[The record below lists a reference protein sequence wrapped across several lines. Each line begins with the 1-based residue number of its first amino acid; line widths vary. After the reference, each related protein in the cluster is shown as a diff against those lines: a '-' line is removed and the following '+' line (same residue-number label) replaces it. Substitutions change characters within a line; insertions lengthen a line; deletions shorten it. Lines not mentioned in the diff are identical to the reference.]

1 MQVLQ
6 TSNRYHLY
14 TKLSGV
20 LLRVDGIQFILG
32 IITGESHYHGD
43 NVSNNTLSDTSDSC
57 PCIDHENPLQCV
69 NSIILLQ
76 PSAIIFSS
84 IVFIMGLAAAGSA
97 YFIYKTLDG
106 RIALSSH
113 LIAAFS
119 LVVRSS
125 LRKGD

>member
-1 MQVLQ
+1 MNCKCFKLA
-6 TSNRYHLY
+6 TDAPYA
-14 TKLSGV
+14 KLSGV

-97 YFIYKTLDG
+97 YFIYKTLNG

-113 LIAAFS
+113 LIAASS
-119 LVVRSS
+119 LVVTSS
-125 LRKGD
+125 L

>member
-1 MQVLQ
+1 MLQ

-32 IITGESHYHGD
+32 IITEESHYHGD
-43 NVSNNTLSDTSDSC
+43 NVSNNTLSDMSDSC
-57 PCIDHENPLQCV
+57 PSIDAENPLQCV
-69 NSIILLQ
+69 NSITLLQ

-84 IVFIMGLAAAGSA
+84 IVFIMGLVAAVSA

-113 LIAAFS
+113 LIAASS
-119 LVVRSS
+119 LVVTSS
-125 LRKGD
+125 LRKGE

>member
-1 MQVLQ
+1 LQ
-6 TSNRYHLY
+6 ALRTSNRYHLY

-20 LLRVDGIQFILG
+20 LLRVGGILFILE

-43 NVSNNTLSDTSDSC
+43 AASNNRLSDTSDSC
-57 PCIDHENPLQCV
+57 PSIDAENPLQCV

-113 LIAAFS
+113 LIAASS
-119 LVVRSS
+119 LVVTSS
-125 LRKGD
+125 LRKGE